1 MALHNEIGKKG
12 EDLAAAYLEKEGFRV
27 FDRNYNFERAEVD
40 IVAYWENPEN
50 PVATAELHFVEVK
63 TLSNTSMRKPEEA
76 VDTTKLESMV
86 KVAKFYSWERQLVN
100 IPIVFDVIAVGLDNP
115 AEPEIKHFEDV
126 YRPETRYWRG
136 PDSV

>member
-12 EDLAAAYLEKEGFRV
+12 EDLAAAHLEKEGFRV

-40 IVAYWENPEN
+40 IVAYWEDPEN
-50 PVATAELHFVEVK
+50 PVATAELHFIEVK
-63 TLSNTSMRKPEEA
+63 TLSNTSARNPEKA

-115 AEPEIKHFEDV
+115 DAPEIKHFEDV
-126 YRPETRYWRG
+126 YRPETRY
-136 PDSV
+136 